1 MTPENPFYDYYNS
14 LKKMQQNRFLKV
26 LDLYKK
32 LQPRY
37 YIDATLAITNRK
49 KLSDTVR
56 QEMQKYN
63 NVIYNMLFEKLGF
76 IKESHGFKIGDTFY
90 TKNKPHM
97 IMEFQE
103 RHDGIFVISEDCNK
117 TLATPIMIEQITP
130 QPRPIEPESYFHQLS
145 KKDNMFD
152 DFSITD
158 ITSDIDMFLYHYGNN
173 EYNFNPEYQRDLVW
187 STEQKQAFMKALM
200 IGNVELTPTFIAI
213 PYKNASAGQ
222 PHSEVLDGKQRLN
235 AVLDYVR
242 GKFDIDGYYFKD
254 LNYNDLQ
261 RFYNTKMVYR
271 NIKYYDKQKGWS
283 LMTTQ
288 QKVELF
294 LQINEYGQHVSEEH
308 LSKIK
313 EEYLKEN

>member
-1 MTPENPFYDYYNS
+1 MIKPLYTYVERTS
-14 LKKMQQNRFLKV
+14 LEQL
-26 LDLYKK
+26 
-32 LQPRY
+32 
-37 YIDATLAITNRK
+37 
-49 KLSDTVR
+49 LSNFDT
-56 QEMQKYN
+56 
-63 NVIYNMLFEKLGF
+63 IF
-76 IKESHGFKIGDTFY
+76 IKVSYVTQLNEILTKLKEKQFDTSL
-90 TKNKPHM
+90 TKEEWKWHW
-97 IMEFQE
+97 
-103 RHDGIFVISEDCNK
+103 NK
-117 TLATPIMIEQITP
+117 T
-130 QPRPIEPESYFHQLS
+130 
-145 KKDNMFD
+145 
-152 DFSITD
+152 SI
-158 ITSDIDMFLYHYGNN
+158 
-173 EYNFNPEYQRDLVW
+173 
-187 STEQKQAFMKALM
+187 
-200 IGNVELTPTFIAI
+200 
-213 PYKNASAGQ
+213 GQ

>member
-1 MTPENPFYDYYNS
+1 MTPENPFYDYYHS

-37 YIDATLAITNRK
+37 YINVTFTITNNK
-49 KLSDTVR
+49 KLSDPVR

-63 NVIYNMLFEKLGF
+63 NVIYNTLFEKLGF
-76 IKESHGFKIGDTFY
+76 IKESHGFKIGDVFY
-90 TKNKPHM
+90 TEKEPHM
-97 IMEFQE
+97 IVEFQE
-103 RHDGIFVISEDCNK
+103 RQDGMFVIPEDFNQP
-117 TLATPIMIEQITP
+117 LASPIMIEQITH

-158 ITSDIDMFLYHYGNN
+158 ITSDIGMFLYHYGNN

-213 PYKNASAGQ
+213 PYHKTSIGQ

-294 LQINEYGQHVSEEH
+294 LQINEYGQHVSDEH

>member
-1 MTPENPFYDYYNS
+1 
-14 LKKMQQNRFLKV
+14 
-26 LDLYKK
+26 
-32 LQPRY
+32 
-37 YIDATLAITNRK
+37 
-49 KLSDTVR
+49 
-56 QEMQKYN
+56 
-63 NVIYNMLFEKLGF
+63 MLFEKLGF

>member
-1 MTPENPFYDYYNS
+1 MTPKNPFYDYYHS

-26 LDLYKK
+26 LELYKK

-37 YIDATLAITNRK
+37 YIDATFIITNNK
-49 KLSDTVR
+49 KLSDPVR
-56 QEMQKYN
+56 QEMQEYN

-90 TKNKPHM
+90 TEKEPHM
-97 IMEFQE
+97 IVEFQE
-103 RHDGIFVISEDCNK
+103 QQDGIFVIPEDFNK
-117 TLATPIMIEQITP
+117 TLASPIMIEQITH
-130 QPRPIEPESYFHQLS
+130 QQRPTKPESYFYQLS
-145 KKDNMFD
+145 KTDNMFD

-158 ITSDIDMFLYHYGNN
+158 ITSDIGMFLYHYGNN

-200 IGNVELTPTFIAI
+200 IRNVDLTPTFIAI
-213 PYKNASAGQ
+213 PYHKTSIGQ

-271 NIKYYDKQKGWS
+271 NIKYYDKQKGSS

-294 LQINEYGQHVSEEH
+294 LQINEYGQHVSNEH

>member
-1 MTPENPFYDYYNS
+1 MTPKNPLYDYYHS

-37 YIDATLAITNRK
+37 YIDATFIITNNK
-49 KLSDTVR
+49 KLSDPVR
-56 QEMQKYN
+56 QEMQEYN

-90 TKNKPHM
+90 TEKEPHM
-97 IMEFQE
+97 IVEFQE
-103 RHDGIFVISEDCNK
+103 QQDGIFVIPEDFNK
-117 TLATPIMIEQITP
+117 TLASPIMIEQITH
-130 QPRPIEPESYFHQLS
+130 QQRPTKPESYFYQLS
-145 KKDNMFD
+145 KTDNMFD

-158 ITSDIDMFLYHYGNN
+158 ITSDIGMFLYHYGNN

-200 IGNVELTPTFIAI
+200 IRNVDLTPTFIAI
-213 PYKNASAGQ
+213 PYHKTSIGQ

-271 NIKYYDKQKGWS
+271 NIKYYDKQKGSS

-294 LQINEYGQHVSEEH
+294 LQINEYGQHVSNEH

>member
-26 LDLYKK
+26 LELYKK

-37 YIDATLAITNRK
+37 YIDATFIITNNK
-49 KLSDTVR
+49 KLSDPVR
-56 QEMQKYN
+56 QEMQEYN

-90 TKNKPHM
+90 TEKEPHM
-97 IMEFQE
+97 IVEFQE
-103 RHDGIFVISEDCNK
+103 QQDGIFVIPEDFNK
-117 TLATPIMIEQITP
+117 TLASPIMIEQITH
-130 QPRPIEPESYFHQLS
+130 QQRPTKPESYFYQLS
-145 KKDNMFD
+145 KTDNMFD

-158 ITSDIDMFLYHYGNN
+158 ITSDIGMFLYHYGNN

-200 IGNVELTPTFIAI
+200 IRNVDLTPTFIAI
-213 PYKNASAGQ
+213 PYHKTSIGQ

-294 LQINEYGQHVSEEH
+294 LQINEYGQHVSDEH